1 MKYFLLF
8 VIFILTM
15 LDASAQDQ
23 RQKTVICGETE
34 SVLEA
39 LKGNNYQEQLEWTGK
54 SATGN
59 SRYALMVNPKTED
72 WTLLQFNEKLACVLG
87 TGIMSTFSEKPS
99 KVKQY
104 M

>member
-1 MKYFLLF
+1 MKYFL
-8 VIFILTM
+8 IFAAAMAALTNVN
-15 LDASAQDQ
+15 AQEQ
-23 RQKTVICGETE
+23 RQKTVLCAETDQ
-34 SVLEA
+34 VLDT
-39 LKGNNYQEQLEWTGK
+39 LKSDNFQEHLQWTGK

-72 WTLLQFNEKLACVLG
+72 WTLIQFNEKLACVLG
-87 TGIMSTFSEKPS
+87 TGVMSTFSEKPS